1 MGQPFHEILAAYCE
15 TAAAL
20 LVVSA
25 VVVVVRVCAVV
36 VVTTATTGD
45 HGYGSSGEHKAQQKG
60 ERLLHLQLHAN
71 SGVTAIQSDKLTLEL
86 RASNNNTESTKL
98 NAAGVLH

>member
-1 MGQPFHEILAAYCE
+1 MRFSQRTAS

-20 LVVSA
+20 LVVRA
-25 VVVVVRVCAVV
+25 VVVVVRVMIMSAVV
-36 VVTTATTGD
+36 VVTTATGD

-86 RASNNNTESTKL
+86 RASNNSTEPTKL
-98 NAAGVLH
+98 NAAEVLH

>member
-20 LVVSA
+20 LFVSA

-36 VVTTATTGD
+36 VVTTATGD

-71 SGVTAIQSDKLTLEL
+71 SGVTAIQSDKLTLEN

-98 NAAGVLH
+98 NAAAVLH